1 MGSLRRARYPILLLA
16 LLALSVVVN
25 LSLVG
30 RGLSALP
37 FSVPTGSGELR
48 LPSLAPMLEKTTPA
62 VVNISTR
69 GQLTVRSPL
78 FEDPV
83 FQRFFGNPG
92 VERRAETQSLGSGV
106 IVDAD
111 NGYILTNNH
120 VIEDALQIRVT
131 LRDGRE
137 LDAEIIGRDPDTD
150 IAVIKVPPKNLQ
162 AIDFGDSAR
171 LRVGDFVVA
180 IGNPFGLG
188 QTVTSGIV
196 SALGRSG
203 LGIESYEDFI
213 QTDASIN
220 PGNSGGAL
228 VDLHGRLIGINTAIL
243 GAQGGGQGNI
253 GIGFAIPINLVRDI
267 FQQLVEN
274 GEVKRG
280 RLGVEA
286 QDLNAGLAQAF
297 ELESRQG
304 AIITRIE
311 QGSPAQRGGLQI
323 GDVILRV
330 NGRKVRSSLDIRNLV
345 GLMRIGQQVEIEFL
359 RGGKLRRAKLEVEEP
374 QLSSFEGGEIHVRLA
389 GSRIASQREEDLRH
403 GVQEYL
409 QVIDV
414 EPDSIAW
421 FSGIRKDDIIV
432 AINQR
437 RTANREQAEAAA
449 ARSRSLLLTLQRGDR
464 MLQLMLQ

>member
-1 MGSLRRARYPILLLA
+1 MVRSGGTRTLPAFAALA
-16 LLALSVVVN
+16 LAFLLGLSF
-25 LSLVG
+25 SGMG
-30 RGLSALP
+30 RSALP
-37 FSVPTGSGELR
+37 AAVDGQP
-48 LPSLAPMLEKTTPA
+48 LPSLAPMLERATPA

-78 FEDPV
+78 FDDPF
-83 FQRFFGNPG
+83 FQHFFGNPG
-92 VERRAETQSLGSGV
+92 VERKAETQSLGSGV

-120 VIEDALQIRVT
+120 VIEDAVQIRVT

-137 LDAEIIGRDPDTD
+137 LDAEVIGRDPDTD
-150 IAVIKVPPKNLQ
+150 IAVIKVPPKKLTV
-162 AIDFGDSAR
+162 IELGDSDA

-228 VDLHGRLIGINTAIL
+228 VDLKGRLVGVNTAIL
-243 GAQGGGQGNI
+243 GAEGGGQGNI

-267 FQQLVEN
+267 MQQLIEN

-286 QDLNAGLAQAF
+286 QDLNADLAQAF
-297 ELESRQG
+297 DLESRQG
-304 AIITRIE
+304 AIVTRVE

-345 GLMRIGQQVEIEFL
+345 GLMRLGQKVEIEFL
-359 RGGKLRRAKLEVEEP
+359 RGGKLRLVRLTVEEP
-374 QLSSFEGGEIHVRLA
+374 RVPSLDGGEIHVRLA
-389 GSRIASQREEDLRH
+389 GARIGSIRDDDIRR
-403 GVQEYL
+403 GVSEYL
-409 QVIDV
+409 QVLEV
-414 EPDSIAW
+414 EQDSIAW
-421 FSGIRKDDIIV
+421 FSGVRPDDILI

-437 RTANREQAEAAA
+437 RVSNLEQAKAAA
-449 ARSRSLLLTLQRGDR
+449 ARSRSLLLTLRRGDR
-464 MLQLMLQ
+464 MLQLLLQ

>member
-1 MGSLRRARYPILLLA
+1 MNARRCKAWLGSAAGLLLGA
-16 LLALSVVVN
+16 VLLN
-25 LSLVG
+25 LLLIGPG
-30 RGLSALP
+30 RTALP
-37 FSVPTGSGELR
+37 QAVDGRP

-69 GQLTVRSPL
+69 GQLTLRRPL
-78 FEDPV
+78 FEDPL
-83 FQRFFGNPG
+83 FQHFFGNPG
-92 VERRAETQSLGSGV
+92 IERKAETQSLGSGV

-137 LDAEIIGRDPDTD
+137 LDAEVIGRDPDTD
-150 IAVIKVPPKNLQ
+150 IAVIKVSPKKLQ
-162 AIDFGDSAR
+162 AIELGDSSH

-228 VDLHGRLIGINTAIL
+228 VDLSGRLVGINTAIL
-243 GAQGGGQGNI
+243 GAEGGGHGNI
-253 GIGFAIPINLVRDI
+253 GIGFAIPINLARDI
-267 FQQLVEN
+267 MQQLIED

-286 QDLNAGLAQAF
+286 QDLNAELAQAF
-297 ELESRQG
+297 DLESRQG
-304 AIITRIE
+304 AIVTRVE
-311 QGSPAQRGGLQI
+311 QGSPAQRAGLQI
-323 GDVILRV
+323 GDVILQV

-345 GLMRIGQQVEIEFL
+345 GLMRLGQKVEIEFL
-359 RGGKLRRAKLEVEEP
+359 RGGKLRRVRLTVEEARIP
-374 QLSSFEGGEIHVRLA
+374 SIDGGEIHVRLA
-389 GSRIASQREEDLRH
+389 GATIGSIREDDVRRGAS
-403 GVQEYL
+403 EYL
-409 QVIDV
+409 QVLEV
-414 EPDSIAW
+414 EQDSIAW
-421 FSGIRKDDIIV
+421 FSGIRPDDIIV
-432 AINQR
+432 AINR
-437 RTANREQAEAAA
+437 RRVTNLDQARAAA
-449 ARSRSLLLTLQRGDR
+449 ARSRGLLLTLQRGDR
-464 MLQLMLQ
+464 MLQLLLQ

>member
-1 MGSLRRARYPILLLA
+1 MARAGWTRQVWPALAALLLGIA
-16 LLALSVVVN
+16 IN
-25 LSLVG
+25 LSFSGLG
-30 RGLSALP
+30 RSALP
-37 FSVPTGSGELR
+37 LAVDGQK
-48 LPSLAPMLEKTTPA
+48 LPSLAPMLERTTPA

-69 GQLTVRSPL
+69 GQLTLRSPL
-78 FEDPV
+78 FDDPF

-92 VERRAETQSLGSGV
+92 VERKAETQSLGSGV

-137 LDAEIIGRDPDTD
+137 LDAEVIGRDPDTD
-150 IAVIKVPPKNLQ
+150 IAVIKVPPKNLT
-162 AIDFGDSAR
+162 AIELGDSSR

-228 VDLHGRLIGINTAIL
+228 VDLKGRLIGVNTAIL
-243 GAQGGGQGNI
+243 GAEGGGQGNI

-267 FQQLVEN
+267 MQQLVES
-274 GEVKRG
+274 GEVRRG

-286 QDLNAGLAQAF
+286 QDLNADLAQAF
-297 ELESRQG
+297 DLESRQG
-304 AIITRIE
+304 AIVTRVE
-311 QGSPAQRGGLQI
+311 QGSPAQRAGLQI

-345 GLMRIGQQVEIEFL
+345 GLMRLGQKVEIEFL
-359 RGGKLRRAKLEVEEP
+359 RGGKLRIVKLTVEELQVP
-374 QLSSFEGGEIHVRLA
+374 SIDGGEIHVRLA
-389 GSRIASQREEDLRH
+389 GARIGSIREDDIRR
-403 GVQEYL
+403 GVSEYL
-409 QVIDV
+409 QVLEV
-414 EPDSIAW
+414 EQDSIAW
-421 FSGIRKDDIIV
+421 FSGIRADDIIV

-437 RTANREQAEAAA
+437 RATNVEQAKSAA

-464 MLQLMLQ
+464 MLQLLLQ

>member
-1 MGSLRRARYPILLLA
+1 MARAGWTTAIWPALLA
-16 LLALSVVVN
+16 LLLGLAINLSVVGQ
-25 LSLVG
+25 G
-30 RGLSALP
+30 RSALP
-37 FSVPTGSGELR
+37 YAIDGQK
-48 LPSLAPMLEKTTPA
+48 LPSLAPMLERTTPA

-78 FEDPV
+78 FEDPF

-92 VERRAETQSLGSGV
+92 VERKAETQSLGSGV

-120 VIEDALQIRVT
+120 VIEDAIQIRVT

-150 IAVIKVPPKNLQ
+150 IAVIKVPPKNLK
-162 AIDFGDSAR
+162 AIELGDSAR

-228 VDLHGRLIGINTAIL
+228 VDLKGRLVGLNTAIL
-243 GAQGGGQGNI
+243 GAEGGGQGNI

-267 FQQLVEN
+267 MQQLVEN

-286 QDLNAGLAQAF
+286 QDLNADLAQAF

-304 AIITRIE
+304 AIVTRVE
-311 QGSPAQRGGLQI
+311 QGSPAQRAGLQI

-345 GLMRIGQQVEIEFL
+345 GLMRLGQQVEIEFL
-359 RGGKLRRAKLEVEEP
+359 RGGKRRMVRVTVEALRVP
-374 QLSSFEGGEIHVRLA
+374 SVDGGEIHVRLA
-389 GSRIASQREEDLRH
+389 GARIGSIREDDIRR
-403 GVQEYL
+403 GVSEYL
-409 QVIDV
+409 QVLEV
-414 EPDSIAW
+414 EEDSIAW
-421 FSGIRKDDIIV
+421 FSGVRPEDIIV

-437 RTANREQAEAAA
+437 RATNLEQARAAA
-449 ARSRSLLLTLQRGDR
+449 ARSRGLLLTLQRGDR
-464 MLQLMLQ
+464 MLQLLLQ

>member
-1 MGSLRRARYPILLLA
+1 MSDLLRPRYPILLLLAASA
-16 LLALSVVVN
+16 LIHLTLPQSTLAALP
-25 LSLVG
+25 LSL
-30 RGLSALP
+30 
-37 FSVPTGSGELR
+37 PTDSGEIS
-48 LPSLAPMLEKTTPA
+48 LPSLAPMLEKATPA

-69 GQLTVRSPL
+69 GQLTLRRPL
-78 FEDPV
+78 FEDPL

-92 VERRAETQSLGSGV
+92 VERHAETQSLGSGV

-150 IAVIKVPPKNLQ
+150 IAVIKVPPNNLR
-162 AIDFGDSAR
+162 AIEFGDSAS

-228 VDLHGRLIGINTAIL
+228 VDLRGRLVGINTAIL
-243 GAQGGGQGNI
+243 GAEGGGQGNI
-253 GIGFAIPINLVRDI
+253 GIGFAIPVNLVRDI
-267 FQQLVEN
+267 LQQLVEK
-274 GEVKRG
+274 GEVQRG
-280 RLGVEA
+280 RLGIEA
-286 QDLNAGLAQAF
+286 QDLNADLAQAF
-297 ELESRQG
+297 ELDSRQG

-311 QGSPAQRGGLQI
+311 QGSPARRGGLQV

-330 NGRKVRSSLDIRNLV
+330 NNRKVRSSLDIRNLV

-359 RGGKLRRAKLEVEEP
+359 RGGKLRRVKLEVEEP
-374 QLSSFEGGEIHVRLA
+374 QLTSFDGGEIHVRLA
-389 GSRIASQREEDLRH
+389 GARIVSQREEDLRH
-403 GVQEYL
+403 GVREYL
-409 QVIDV
+409 QVLDV
-414 EPDSIAW
+414 EADSIAW
-421 FSGIRKDDIIV
+421 FSGLRKDDIIV
-432 AINQR
+432 AINQQ
-437 RTANREQAEAAA
+437 RTANLEQAKAAA
-449 ARSRSLLLTLQRGDR
+449 ARRRSLLLTLQRGR
-464 MLQLMLQ
+464 SMLQLMLR

>member
-1 MGSLRRARYPILLLA
+1 MARAGSTTAWLA
-16 LLALSVVVN
+16 LLLVLAVNLSVV
-25 LSLVG
+25 G
-30 RGLSALP
+30 QGHTALP
-37 FSVPTGSGELR
+37 VAVDGQK
-48 LPSLAPMLEKTTPA
+48 LPSLAPMLERTTPA
-62 VVNISTR
+62 VVNISTH

-78 FEDPV
+78 FEDPL
-83 FQRFFGNPG
+83 FQHFFGNPG
-92 VERRAETQSLGSGV
+92 VERKAETQSLGSGV

-120 VIEDALQIRVT
+120 VIEDAIRIRVT

-150 IAVIKVPPKNLQ
+150 IAVIKVPPRNLK
-162 AIDFGDSAR
+162 AIELGDSAR

-228 VDLHGRLIGINTAIL
+228 VDLKGRLVGLNTAIL
-243 GAQGGGQGNI
+243 GAEGGGQGNI

-267 FQQLVEN
+267 MQQLLEN

-286 QDLNAGLAQAF
+286 QDLNADLAQAF

-304 AIITRIE
+304 AIVTRVE
-311 QGSPAQRGGLQI
+311 QGSPAQRAGLQI

-345 GLMRIGQQVEIEFL
+345 GLMRLGQQVEIEFL
-359 RGGKLRRAKLEVEEP
+359 RGGKRRMVRVTVEELRVP
-374 QLSSFEGGEIHVRLA
+374 SVDGGEIHVRLA
-389 GSRIASQREEDLRH
+389 GARIGSIREDDIRR
-403 GVQEYL
+403 GVSEYL
-409 QVIDV
+409 QVLEV
-414 EPDSIAW
+414 EEDSIAW
-421 FSGIRKDDIIV
+421 FSGIRPEDIIV

-437 RTANREQAEAAA
+437 RATNLEQARAAA
-449 ARSRSLLLTLQRGDR
+449 ARSRGLLLTLQRGDR
-464 MLQLMLQ
+464 MLQLLLQ